1 MANAYDEQNGASDLP
16 QGTATAPQGTATA
29 PQGTATAPQGT
40 ATAPQGTATA
50 PQGTATAPQG
60 TATAPQG
67 TATAPQGT
75 ATAPQGTAAAPGAP
89 QAENLSKGNTTSLG
103 KIISSGSEGTI
114 YLQPDGK
121 ALKVYNPQYHYNSKV
136 LPLVQKLNGKGF
148 LTDLYDFGTKEIEG
162 RMSDFELMQFCPG
175 GPAYNIKNI
184 KGNAD
189 AILKIA
195 LYTAAAL
202 DACHKAGFIHKDVKP
217 ANILILDEKT
227 MACRL
232 CDFGIA
238 DLLNDGESITPP
250 HRTKIYTAPEM
261 YDPENVRVI
270 PGLGDRCRLTPAADF
285 YSLGMT
291 ILSLWLGES
300 ALLTQEE
307 EQAFK
312 KKDGF
317 EVPKNMP
324 EPLRTIT
331 QGLLVTEPDDRWG
344 LQEIKDK
351 MAGKDVK
358 IVKRMKIVYSS
369 EKKKVAHSLEELA
382 AFMVEDLNLAK
393 RYVYTDKVSEWLNP
407 LPELQAQIKEIVK
420 ATQKKQDFGCLQ
432 VIHTLNP
439 MYDLGLFL
447 PKQAG
452 DPDYAMYDKGIGE
465 MLNKAYYLY
474 HTKYDCSASDMIREW
489 DEDDAK
495 LFPSPIVADLIAES
509 FEDADYDDYLSWF
522 LDEKNKRLNGSLT
535 QQIDFYR
542 RMKAD
547 VDRSKKNGYKDD
559 VYIEEVVMMRTI
571 AGFNAQPTYRIAGTN
586 TLLKSIDDYNKAPSG
601 KMQDALRNDLGIRG
615 WLAVMFQ
622 ENPHVK
628 PGKREEH
635 KYDVLLEQFLQ
646 AIGKYDSNNRE
657 YKRFINAQQEAKDIT
672 ANAKGQIRKVYTN
685 STVQKVFAAVLAFF
699 PAVILLISI
708 VLNALDN
715 PVLNMEAVKN
725 NWVFYGIGIVFTLAV
740 YFVFFAGGGGG
751 CILSLIIGVV
761 ASAII
766 VVLLKFLGE
775 YLLWIYAAVVFAVII
790 LFSVKAL
797 FKKSP
802 FALKAKSIMNPG
814 FAELTL
820 APLDFA
826 FSKERDFEPINAG
839 LDPDTIN
846 TWKTDV
852 KDRWKTVITFILV
865 VWALIACSMLLPKS
879 SRMNHFNRRMQH
891 SAATLFTNDSIP
903 FEEDEELQPELQGDG
918 TTAPF
923 VKPKERGI
931 IRQ

>member
-75 ATAPQGTAAAPGAP
+75 ATAPQGTAAAPGDASV
-89 QAENLSKGNTTSLG
+89 ENVSKGSITELG
-103 KIISSGSEGTI
+103 KVISSGSEGTI

-121 ALKVYNPQYHYNSKV
+121 ALKVYNPKYYCNHKV

-148 LTDLYDFGTKEIEG
+148 LIDLYDFGTKEIQG

-175 GPAYNIKNI
+175 GPAYKLKNI

-195 LYTAAAL
+195 LYTATAL

-227 MACRL
+227 LACRL

-261 YDPENVRVI
+261 YDPENVRYI
-270 PGLGDRCRLTPAADF
+270 PGAGDRCRLTPAADF

-300 ALLTQEE
+300 ALMTQEE
-307 EQAFK
+307 EQAFQ

-317 EVPKNMP
+317 EVPKDMP

-331 QGLLVTEPDDRWG
+331 QGLLVSEPDDRWG

-369 EKKKVAHSLEELA
+369 EKKQTAHSLEELA
-382 AFMVEDLNLAK
+382 AFMVEDLNIAK
-393 RYVYTDKVSEWLNP
+393 RYIYTDILSDWLKP
-407 LPELQAQIKEIVK
+407 KPELQAQIKEIIK
-420 ATQKKQDFGCLQ
+420 ATQKDQDFGCLQ
-432 VIHTLNP
+432 ILHILNP
-439 MYDLGLFL
+439 LYDLGLFL
-447 PKQAG
+447 AKQPG

-474 HTKYDCSASDMIREW
+474 FNKYESNYKLMTQKW
-489 DEDDAK
+489 DKDDAL
-495 LFPSPIVADLIAES
+495 LFPHPLVAYQIAHS
-509 FEDADYDDYLSWF
+509 FENSSEQDYLSWF
-522 LDEKNKRLNGSLT
+522 LNEKNQRLNGGLT
-535 QQIDFYR
+535 QQINFYT
-542 RMKAD
+542 RMKED
-547 VDRSKKNGYKDD
+547 EDRKKKNGYKDKSYLSQ
-559 VYIEEVVMMRTI
+559 VKMMRTI
-571 AGFNAQPTYRIAGTN
+571 SGFNAPPTYRIDGTD
-586 TLLKSIDDYNKAPSG
+586 TLLKSIDDYNSAPSG
-601 KMQDALRNDLGIRG
+601 KMQEALRNDKGIRG
-615 WLAVMFQ
+615 WLAVMFH

-635 KYDVLLEQFLQ
+635 KFDVLLEQYVQ
-646 AIGKYDSNNRE
+646 AIGHYDSNNRE
-657 YKRFINAQQEAKDIT
+657 YKRFITAQQEAKDVT
-672 ANAKGQIRKVYTN
+672 SNAKAQIRKVYTN
-685 STVQKVFAAVLAFF
+685 STVQKVLTAVLAFF
-699 PAVILLISI
+699 PAVILLISVI
-708 VLNALDN
+708 LNALDN

-725 NWVFYGIGIVFTLAV
+725 NWVFYGIGIVIAIAV
-740 YFVFFAGGGGG
+740 YFTFFAGGTGG
-751 CILSLIIGVV
+751 CILSVIIGAV
-761 ASAII
+761 ASAIM

-775 YLLWIYAAVVFAVII
+775 YLLWIYAAAVFAVIV
-790 LFSVKAL
+790 LFSIKAL

-814 FAELTL
+814 FGELTL
-820 APLDFA
+820 APLEFA
-826 FSKERDFEPINAG
+826 FNDDNEFEPINNG
-839 LDPDTIN
+839 LDPETIS

-852 KDRWKTVITFILV
+852 KDRWKTVIIFILI
-865 VWALIACSMLLPKS
+865 VWGLIACSTFLPKS
-879 SRMNHFNRRMQH
+879 SRMNHFNRQMQH
-891 SAATLFTNDSIP
+891 SAATLFSNDSIP
-903 FEEDEELQPELQGDG
+903 MEEEEELQPELNGDG
-918 TTAPF
+918 TTVPF